1 MAERNIE
8 MPPEAGVTISGMKV
22 KVSGPK
28 GELTKSFD
36 DPRLNKMIVM
46 EKSDNSV
53 VVKTSSEKRKMKAV
67 VGTIAKH
74 IKNMALGVTTGY
86 KYTMKILYTH
96 FPINITVKD
105 KEVQIRNFFGEKGAR
120 VAKVVGK
127 VDVKIDKD
135 EITLTGINIE
145 DVGQTAA
152 NIEQACRLSG
162 RDRRIFQDGIYITGR
177 FLQSGEKIV

>member
-8 MPPEAGVTISGMKV
+8 MPPEVSVTISGMKV

-36 DPRLNKMIVM
+36 DPRLNRMVAV

-53 VVKTSSEKRKMKAV
+53 VVKTSSQKRKMKAV
-67 VGTIAKH
+67 AGTIAKH

-96 FPINITVKD
+96 FPINVTVKD

-177 FLQSGEKIV
+177 FLQSGEKL